1 MTGDWQIPLSVVNQL
16 VWRSGGSRP
25 LSTPTLKILYTRFAY
40 ELPAR
45 LIAYAALFGKGLYR
59 IAQVPYTSIRSQHIR
74 PMQETFF
81 FSNFQRHHICKPL
94 PRVCWTDQCVRLVSL
109 DCSIP
114 YQPRQMR
121 RNSDITCALRACCHH
136 QSGKLWR
143 MSHERKKKTKRNWIG
158 MEWGWIE
165 LKGTRQLYAHR
176 RSSV

>member
-1 MTGDWQIPLSVVNQL
+1 MTGDWQMPLSVVNQL

-59 IAQVPYTSIRSQHIR
+59 IAQVPYTPIRSQHIK

-81 FSNFQRHHICKPL
+81 FSKFQRHHICKPL
-94 PRVCWTDQCVRLVSL
+94 PRVYWTDRCVLLRLVSL

-121 RNSDITCALRACCHH
+121 RNFDINMRVKNMLP
-136 QSGKLWR
+136 
-143 MSHERKKKTKRNWIG
+143 
-158 MEWGWIE
+158 
-165 LKGTRQLYAHR
+165 
-176 RSSV
+176 SSVWKGVANEPRKEKKN